1 MFALNEKQLKK
12 LEDWT
17 RTLPVLPENRVK
29 EFAEHGRFDYSFCPN
44 SNYVAVTVTDYYS
57 EELFCNGDESANP
70 YIDLTEL
77 PTHLA

>member
-17 RTLPVLPENRVK
+17 RTLPVLPESRVK

-44 SNYVAVTVTDYYS
+44 STSNSTNYCIISVRQLRQTS
-57 EELFCNGDESANP
+57 M
-70 YIDLTEL
+70 
-77 PTHLA
+77 